1 MQCSGLELIFFSFSL
16 RNITNLVLFNLDI
29 ICFAEVDGF
38 VVVLVVVFVLSALV
52 NDKVLLLHESERPGL
67 VFVGGGDGGWREGGD
82 LAQGMIVSVAR
93 THRASQCL
101 LLGQPLLDLPPVHAE
116 LERGLAL
123 VELGLGVVVVAVQH
137 LHLELEAVAAPVPLG
152 GLQTAARLLLLLRPG
167 PAHQA
172 TRPGHWLQVRVLALL
187 GWLHPALD
195 SRGY

>member
-1 MQCSGLELIFFSFSL
+1 MLLTASWPRLGTWAQRG
-16 RNITNLVLFNLDI
+16 VL
-29 ICFAEVDGF
+29 G
-38 VVVLVVVFVLSALV
+38 
-52 NDKVLLLHESERPGL
+52 
-67 VFVGGGDGGWREGGD
+67 
-82 LAQGMIVSVAR
+82 VAR
-93 THRASQCL
+93 AHGAPQRV

-137 LHLELEAVAAPVPLG
+137 LHFELQAVAAPVPLG

-167 PAHQA
+167 HAHQA